1 MSYINP
7 RLSLYEELTRAAALR
22 GIKME
27 ELLDEVSK
35 NQRSDAED

>member
-1 MSYINP
+1 M
-7 RLSLYEELTRAAALR
+7 RAAALR

-35 NQRSDAED
+35 NQHSDAED